1 MNKNGKTNIGVVFG
15 GRSVENEISVITAIQ
30 AMEAVD
36 AEKYDVTP
44 IYISKQGHWY
54 TGEALRHSEN
64 YKHMDQLFA
73 SCEEVYLRP
82 IYGDNRLYK
91 VRKGL
96 FGSDVAAEIDVILP
110 ALHGTNCEDGSVQG
124 AFEMTG
130 IPYAGCNVLASANG
144 MDKITMKMILAQ
156 SGIPVVDYVWLT
168 DKEWYDRQEQVVER
182 IESSLHYPVIVKP
195 ADSGSSVGIEAVHDR
210 DHLIEAIENAAAYSK
225 RIIVEHLVEQLREIN
240 CSVLGDYYECEASVC
255 EAPLR
260 SGEILSYQDKYLG
273 GGGKGGAKR
282 GGTKSQGM
290 RSTVREIPAR
300 LPQQTTDLIRTTA
313 VETFKTLG
321 CDGVAR
327 IDFMIDDA
335 TGKVY
340 VNRCYRQSLCQRD
353 KHHPGIV
360 VVLSVG
366 GVGRIVR
373 PPHRPSHRD
382 SAAPQPRGVVQDH
395 KLQAEYIQLLDRR
408 RHQGRQGIE
417 GIAPPPTRHKHN

>member
-1 MNKNGKTNIGVVFG
+1 MNRNGKTNIGVVFG

-36 AEKYDVTP
+36 TDKYDVTP
-44 IYISKQGHWY
+44 IYISKQGRWY

-73 SCEEVYLRP
+73 SCEEVYMRP
-82 IYGDNRLYK
+82 VYGDNRLYK
-91 VRKGL
+91 VHRRP
-96 FGSDVAAEIDVILP
+96 FCSDVAAEIDVILP

-168 DKEWYDRQEQVVER
+168 DKEWYDRQQQVIDRVEGK
-182 IESSLHYPVIVKP
+182 LNYPVIVKP

-210 DHLIEAIENAAAYSK
+210 EHLIEAIENAAAYSK

-255 EAPLR
+255 EAPVR

-273 GGGKGGAKR
+273 GGKGGSKR
-282 GGTKSQGM
+282 GSTKSQGM

-313 VETFKTLG
+313 VETFKT
-321 CDGVAR
+321 
-327 IDFMIDDA
+327 
-335 TGKVY
+335 
-340 VNRCYRQSLCQRD
+340 
-353 KHHPGIV
+353 
-360 VVLSVG
+360 
-366 GVGRIVR
+366 
-373 PPHRPSHRD
+373 PST
-382 SAAPQPRGVVQDH
+382 S
-395 KLQAEYIQLLDRR
+395 
-408 RHQGRQGIE
+408 
-417 GIAPPPTRHKHN
+417 

>member
-1 MNKNGKTNIGVVFG
+1 MLN
-15 GRSVENEISVITAIQ
+15 SNEILQTLRMIDQNKLDVRTITMGISLLECAPGP
-30 AMEAVD
+30 VD
-36 AEKYDVTP
+36 GLYDRVYDRITRQAEKLVPTGEAIEREFGIPIVNKRITVTP
-44 IYISKQGHWY
+44 ISLVGASSCKTSEDFVKIAH
-54 TGEALRHSEN
+54 ALD
-64 YKHMDQLFA
+64 KA
-73 SCEEVYLRP
+73 AKEV
-82 IYGDNRLYK
+82 G
-91 VRKGL
+91 
-96 FGSDVAAEIDVILP
+96 
-110 ALHGTNCEDGSVQG
+110 
-124 AFEMTG
+124 
-130 IPYAGCNVLASANG
+130 
-144 MDKITMKMILAQ
+144 
-156 SGIPVVDYVWLT
+156 
-168 DKEWYDRQEQVVER
+168 
-182 IESSLHYPVIVKP
+182 YPVIVKP

-327 IDFMIDDA
+327 IDFMTDDA

-340 VNRCYRQSLCQRD
+340 VNEINTIPGSLSFYLWEASGVSFDRLIDRLIEIALRRSREASFKITSYKQN
-353 KHHPGIV
+353 IFNY
-360 VVLSVG
+360 STG
-366 GVGRIVR
+366 GGTKG
-373 PPHRPSHRD
+373 
-382 SAAPQPRGVVQDH
+382 AKGTKA
-395 KLQAEYIQLLDRR
+395 
-408 RHQGRQGIE
+408 
-417 GIAPPPTRHKHN
+417 